1 MIGVVG
7 DVRYAGLETAPD
19 ADVYYPA
26 DLFPQAA
33 ITLLARTE
41 GDPESIVAAVREHVR
56 TVDADAFMTDVL
68 PMGDLVERSQ
78 APRRSSTLLLAIY
91 GVIALTLVVSGVSSV
106 VAQVVAYRRREVA
119 IRSALGAGAGR
130 LVASVMGAALR
141 ATLAGV
147 ALGLLG
153 ATATTRL
160 LASWLFGVGPT
171 DPITWSGA
179 VLITVVAAAVA
190 AYVPA
195 RGAMRVD
202 PMVIL
207 RE

>member
-7 DVRYAGLETAPD
+7 DVRYVGLETAPD

-26 DLFPQAA
+26 ALFPQAA
-33 ITLLARTE
+33 ITLLARTN
-41 GDPESIVAAVREHVR
+41 GDPERIVAAVRERVR
-56 TVDADAFMTDVL
+56 TVDADAFMTNVL
-68 PMGDLVERSQ
+68 PMRDLVGRSQ
-78 APRRSSTLLLAIY
+78 APRRSLTLLLAIY
-91 GVIALTLVVSGVSSV
+91 GAIALTLVVAGVSSV

-119 IRSALGAGAGR
+119 IRSTLGAGPGR

-141 ATLAGV
+141 ATLVGV

-153 ATATTRL
+153 AAATTRV
-160 LASWLFGVGPT
+160 LASWLFGVGPA
-171 DPITWSGA
+171 DPITWIGV
-179 VLITVVAAAVA
+179 VLVMLVAGSVA

-195 RGAMRVD
+195 RAAMRVD